1 MPPRATLK
9 PRHYYIL
16 LALAEADR
24 HGLSIAREV
33 GALSDGQ
40 VRLWP
45 ATLYGSLEEL
55 RESAWIEEIDDPRE
69 RPPEASDK
77 RRIFRL
83 TAAGRRL
90 LASETGRLGDLVNLA
105 KARLKPRTR
114 PAS

>member
-1 MPPRATLK
+1 MPPRSSLK

-33 GALSDGQ
+33 SALSDGL

-69 RPPEASDK
+69 RPPEESDK

-90 LASETGRLGDLVNLA
+90 LASETSRLDNLVNVA
-105 KARLKPRTR
+105 KARLKPRAR